1 LQQPHPGPAP
11 RQWLLAAS
19 MLAAIAIVTG
29 LAWMDENR
37 EDAAALGDLEAEQ
50 SVVAASLAG
59 TLRSRLAFLEHD
71 GRSAELGVKPVELL
85 DGSQSIE
92 RAGDLTVLVVAP
104 GQENLSGLNGRLVR
118 SPPLRDAVD
127 RGMSTLRLSRGEAT
141 EVGLTARTAVAGIA
155 QVDTKT
161 LGRWAV
167 VAVASAARERDRE
180 KRARGRLVLGVVLA
194 SSLVLSFGGLALRKQ
209 RRELELSRELAVAEV
224 QRDREQQ
231 LSRAARVA
239 TMGTFAMGIVHEV
252 ATPLGV
258 ILGRAEQIFTRPGAD
273 ERVTRNAT
281 LIMEQADHIQQITR
295 RFLDMARGGQP
306 TLDRVDPAEVARAVA
321 TSVEHRF
328 AKANVSLTTDAPA
341 WMPAVRCDRA
351 LLEHAIVNLVLNA
364 CEACPPGGH
373 VELAARADAES
384 VAFVVTDDGTGIES
398 EHAARVTEPFFTTRP
413 AGTGTGLGLAIAT
426 EIAKSHRGE
435 LTIAPNR
442 PRGTRVCIAIPIA
455 AERGASAALH

>member
-1 LQQPHPGPAP
+1 
-11 RQWLLAAS
+11 

-37 EDAAALGDLEAEQ
+37 EDAAALRDLEAEQ

-59 TLRSRLAFLEHD
+59 ALRSHLPLPEHG
-71 GRSAELGVKPVELL
+71 GRSAEVGVSPIELL
-85 DGSQSIE
+85 DRLQDIE
-92 RAGDLTVLVVAP
+92 RAGDLKVLVGAP
-104 GQENLSGLNGRLVR
+104 GQEGLLGLNGRLVR
-118 SPPLRDAVD
+118 SPALRDAVD
-127 RGMSTLRLSRGEAT
+127 RGMSTLRLSRSEAT

-155 QVDTKT
+155 HVDVSS
-161 LGRWAV
+161 GHWAV
-167 VAVASAARERDRE
+167 LAVASAARERDRE
-180 KRARGRLVLGVVLA
+180 KRAQGRLVLGVVLA
-194 SSLVLSFGGLALRKQ
+194 SGLVLSFGGLALRKQ
-209 RRELELSRELAVAEV
+209 RRELDLSRELAVAEA
-224 QRDREQQ
+224 QRDREQE
-231 LSRAARVA
+231 LARVARIA

-258 ILGRAEQIFTRPGAD
+258 ILGRAEQILTRPGTD

-281 LIMEQADHIQQITR
+281 LIMEQADHIQQVAR

-306 TLDRVDPAEVARAVA
+306 TLDRVDPAELARVVA

-328 AKANVSLTTDAPA
+328 VKANVSLTTDTPA

-351 LLEHAIVNLVLNA
+351 LLEHAIVNIVLNA

-384 VAFVVTDDGTGIES
+384 VAFVVTDDGAGIDA

-435 LTIAPNR
+435 LTIAPNGQ
-442 PRGTRVCIAIPIA
+442 RGTRVCIAIPIVPEGEA
-455 AERGASAALH
+455 NHALY